1 MTCSFRTAQGLALD
15 AQRAQH
21 LRQDG
26 GACHLDGERHTRT
39 LPRQDDRTHVQ
50 ACWSYNIRTGS
61 ASMLPLLSS
70 SVYAFFL
77 SSLLSLRS
85 CFLSDARV
93 LLTYRRRTHMRRHH
107 QHCAAAE
114 IRDRP
119 CPPPGL
125 NTRSSRS
132 HGLNPLRWRL
142 PLALRPAVSNELLSV
157 RAGAPV
163 TRYFMR
169 LATPAG
175 RPEEA
180 TPSIQRR
187 ATQALHYH
195 GLPPPASSARR
206 DPVGLKLFPH
216 FEGRSCR

>member
-1 MTCSFRTAQGLALD
+1 MR
-15 AQRAQH
+15 
-21 LRQDG
+21 G
-26 GACHLDGERHTRT
+26 GANRT
-39 LPRQDDRTHVQ
+39 GANV
-50 ACWSYNIRTGS
+50 GS

-70 SVYAFFL
+70 PFYAFFL

-85 CFLSDARV
+85 RFLSDARV

-107 QHCAAAE
+107 HHCEAAE

-119 CPPPGL
+119 CPHPGL

-142 PLALRPAVSNELLSV
+142 PLVLRPEVSNELLSV
-157 RAGAPV
+157 RACAPV

-180 TPSIQRR
+180 TPSTRR
-187 ATQALHYH
+187 LAEQALHYH

-206 DPVGLKLFPH
+206 DPVGLKPLPH
-216 FEGRSCR
+216 LEGRSCR